1 MKWREAES
9 TQYCNKN
16 TLGVPMFTTLLL
28 SALVSTANI
37 SQNETYN
44 VISHQDYRAETS
56 SQNAVWRIFT
66 DRKRVFHD
74 GVRIQPVISSDD
86 AIHRAFCE
94 NSLGMTPHQFRTYWL
109 KKRFTSPARLPL
121 QSPSDSV
128 TRKEFETVAIGSA
141 SSPRALRIIGCDI
154 STGQCDYAL
163 SSEALKTYAM
173 HAPRARSPSAL
184 PGHRTN

>member
-9 TQYCNKN
+9 VLQQKH
-16 TLGVPMFTTLLL
+16 LGGPDVHN
-28 SALVSTANI
+28 STAICLSLNCQYF
-37 SQNETYN
+37 SNETYN
-44 VISHQDYRAETS
+44 VISHQNYRAETS

-128 TRKEFETVAIGSA
+128 TRKGVRDRSNWIGVVAA
-141 SSPRALRIIGCDI
+141 SSSNYRLRH
-154 STGQCDYAL
+154 L
-163 SSEALKTYAM
+163 NRPMRL
-173 HAPRARSPSAL
+173 RSQL
-184 PGHRTN
+184 

>member
-128 TRKEFETVAIGSA
+128 TRKGVRDRSNWIGVVAA
-141 SSPRALRIIGCDI
+141 SSSNYRLRH
-154 STGQCDYAL
+154 L
-163 SSEALKTYAM
+163 NRPMRL
-173 HAPRARSPSAL
+173 RSQL
-184 PGHRTN
+184 